1 MLEPRIQQH
10 FFESADLMYQVA
22 ESLSKPIADAAMSA
36 VGCLTSGGKLLA
48 CGQGSAGAG
57 MARLLCSALM
67 LGFERERPPLAAIPL
82 GPGLASAILSGDG
95 AAATDLSLQV
105 RALGQPGDLLVAFS
119 SHDDAAMLAVVSE
132 AHAKDMSVILLSGSH
147 AAALTGLLS
156 DTDVWIAV
164 PHERPARV
172 RELHLLALH
181 ALCEAIDLQL
191 MGEADPA

>member
-1 MLEPRIQQH
+1 
-10 FFESADLMYQVA
+10 MYQVA
-22 ESLSKPIADAAMSA
+22 ESLSKPIADAALAA

-48 CGQGSAGAG
+48 CGQGSAGTG

-67 LGFERERPPLAAIPL
+67 LGFERDRPPLAAIPL
-82 GPGLASAILSGDG
+82 GPGLASALHPTEGSTG
-95 AAATDLSLQV
+95 AELSLQV

-119 SHDDAAMLAVVSE
+119 SRDDATMLAVVAE
-132 AHAKDMSVILLSGSH
+132 AHAKDMSVILLSGSG
-147 AAALTGLLS
+147 ASALPGLLS

-191 MGEADPA
+191 MGEADQA

>member
-22 ESLSKPIADAAMSA
+22 ESLSKPIADAALSA

-82 GPGLASAILSGDG
+82 GPGLASAVQSGPG
-95 AAATDLSLQV
+95 AAGTDLSLQV

-119 SHDDAAMLAVVSE
+119 AQDDAAMGAVLAE
-132 AHAKDMSVILLSGSH
+132 AHAKDMSVILLSGSG
-147 AAALTGLLS
+147 AAVLAGQLT